1 MKVNTKT
8 ESVILIIANATPSTV
23 IGIMIHIPNMDSA
36 SILDMAST
44 DDTAMVSGFT
54 SVTDTTAD
62 MDAIIIGN
70 SNAQPCPENPEDADF
85 QI

>member
-1 MKVNTKT
+1 
-8 ESVILIIANATPSTV
+8 
-23 IGIMIHIPNMDSA
+23 
-36 SILDMAST
+36 
-44 DDTAMVSGFT
+44 MVSDFT

-62 MDAIIIGN
+62 MDTIIIGN